1 MNQEKV
7 GELIKNLRKKA
18 NLTQSDFAEKY
29 GVSYQAVSKWEN
41 GKNIPDIQLLKQIC
55 SDYKISLDSVLNGE
69 EKKTNKKNTLF
80 YILITLI
87 VMSTIIILVLHFI
100 KNDIK
105 FKNVTSDCKEFN
117 IYGSL
122 VYAGNNSHLHL
133 SNLTYCGKKD
143 DTVYDSVECNLYE
156 KRGDTTKVLETCKNE
171 KNISLEEYLEK
182 IEFDLK
188 NFSKSCTNYT
198 NNSLYIEISAKDI
211 EGKTTSYKI
220 PLKISETCK

>member
-80 YILITLI
+80 YILIT
-87 VMSTIIILVLHFI
+87 
-100 KNDIK
+100 
-105 FKNVTSDCKEFN
+105 
-117 IYGSL
+117 
-122 VYAGNNSHLHL
+122 
-133 SNLTYCGKKD
+133 
-143 DTVYDSVECNLYE
+143 
-156 KRGDTTKVLETCKNE
+156 RQRR
-171 KNISLEEYLEK
+171 
-182 IEFDLK
+182 
-188 NFSKSCTNYT
+188 
-198 NNSLYIEISAKDI
+198 
-211 EGKTTSYKI
+211 
-220 PLKISETCK
+220 